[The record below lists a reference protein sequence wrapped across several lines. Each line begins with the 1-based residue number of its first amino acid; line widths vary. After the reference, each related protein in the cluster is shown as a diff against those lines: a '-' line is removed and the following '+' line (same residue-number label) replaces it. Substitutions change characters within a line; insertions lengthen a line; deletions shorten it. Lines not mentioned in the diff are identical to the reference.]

1 MSAYI
6 KLTTLE
12 YPRHEG
18 DIRREHPEISEDQTW
33 PNFPCPSTYALV
45 EETPRPVFTNTQ
57 TAYEVAPVQV
67 DGVWKQVWEVRDL
80 TADEIAAREAW
91 LAILQQRMGYY
102 P

>member
-6 KLTTLE
+6 KLATLE

-45 EETPRPVFTNTQ
+45 EETPRPTFTDTQ

-67 DGVWKQVWEVRDL
+67 DGVWKQVWEVREL
-80 TADEIAAREAW
+80 TAEELAARQDA
-91 LAILQQRMGYY
+91 LANIPRLMGYQ